1 MSTLLTDIQARL
13 QEIYEVT
20 VSENVLDYVITDRK
34 FAEII
39 SDKKIE
45 KNVREQLLIA
55 TNDEYLD
62 VSLYLD
68 DNLVKRL
75 GNQYP
80 TPHTNK
86 KLLHDFWVAL
96 EGVSHFLYVAWN
108 ASHDRPVSQLELEL
122 QAEVDKFVSALITL
136 KNKQDIPSMNEIWDL
151 LFSDPQYESSLEDQ
165 SLQRYQKANAY
176 ASQYCLNLMEVYQ
189 SNSASISNELRRFYR
204 LSQNQKISYI
214 NNSNRSFCP

>member
-1 MSTLLTDIQARL
+1 MSALLADIQTKL
-13 QEIYEVT
+13 QEIYEVS
-20 VSENVLDYVITDRK
+20 VSENVLDYVITDRE

-39 SDKKIE
+39 SDRKIE

-68 DNLVKRL
+68 DKLVKSL

-86 KLLHDFWVAL
+86 KLLHDFWIAL

-122 QAEVDKFVSALITL
+122 QAEVDKFVSALTAL
-136 KNKQDIPSMNEIWDL
+136 NSKQDIPSMNEIWEL
-151 LFSDPQYESSLEDQ
+151 LFSDPKFESNLENQ

-176 ASQYCLNLMEVYQ
+176 ASQYCLNLMEAYQ
-189 SNSASISNELRRFYR
+189 SNSESIPNELRRFYR